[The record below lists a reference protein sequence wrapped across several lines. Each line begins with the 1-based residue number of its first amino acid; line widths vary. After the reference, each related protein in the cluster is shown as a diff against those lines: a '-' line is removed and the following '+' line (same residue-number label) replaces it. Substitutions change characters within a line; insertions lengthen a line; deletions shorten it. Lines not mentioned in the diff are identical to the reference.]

1 MKVTVVMEEESRDA
15 AEAKPQAGQDA
26 VAVPADGD
34 HDHDDENDGDG
45 DDDGDDGDGD
55 GDDGGDD
62 DGDDGATCSSGDA
75 TMEALSV
82 PAGDHRWLQVH
93 PEWHH
98 CIVILKPSSNV

>member
-26 VAVPADGD
+26 VAVPANGD
-34 HDHDDENDGDG
+34 HD
-45 DDDGDDGDGD
+45 DDDDDDNNG
-55 GDDGGDD
+55 

-98 CIVILKPSSNV
+98 CIIIVKPSSNV

>member
-45 DDDGDDGDGD
+45 DDDGDDG
-55 GDDGGDD
+55 
-62 DGDDGATCSSGDA
+62 ATCSSGDA

-98 CIVILKPSSNV
+98 CIIIVKPSSNV